1 MRLLLDTHTFLWFA
15 LGDAQLSPSA
25 KSMILDPAN
34 DKLVSP
40 ATYWEIAIKISI
52 GKYALHEPY
61 EKFMQRGI
69 FANGFKVLP
78 IKPKHTAALTT
89 LPFHHRDPF
98 DRLLVA
104 QAMVEAVPIVSA
116 DSALAAYPVTRLW

>member
-15 LGDAQLSPSA
+15 LGDARLSA
-25 KSMILDPAN
+25 TARAAILDPAN

-40 ATYWEIAIKISI
+40 ASYWEIAIKISV
-52 GKYALHEPY
+52 GKYSLNEPY
-61 EKFMQRGI
+61 EVFMQRAIDG
-69 FANGFKVLP
+69 NGFLVLP
-78 IKPKHTAALTT
+78 IEYRRTSVLTN

-104 QAMVEAVPIVSA
+104 QAIVEQTPLVSHDVPL
-116 DSALAAYPVTRLW
+116 DAYPIKRIW